1 MIIFNNRLG
10 IIDSYQSYYDKLLLN
25 YNKRIFMAYFPMY
38 MDMQNLKVLVIG
50 GGYIATEKLEKLVD
64 FTKEITVIA
73 LRVEEEAQ
81 NLIKDHC
88 LTLYQRAYKKG
99 DIEGFDIV
107 IVATDTVD
115 LHKAIYEE
123 SRGSRILV
131 NSVDNTDYCDFIFPS
146 YVQKGDLTIAFST
159 GGASPAFAKQ
169 IRRHFEKI
177 IPDSVGEFLEK
188 MKGLR
193 STMPKGK
200 ERMKYFDG
208 LVEEY
213 FDKYFNK

>member
-1 MIIFNNRLG
+1 M
-10 IIDSYQSYYDKLLLN
+10 S
-25 YNKRIFMAYFPMY
+25 YFPVF
-38 MDMQNLKVLVIG
+38 MDMQDLKVLVVG
-50 GGYIATEKLEKLVD
+50 GGYIATEKLEKLLD
-64 FTKEITVIA
+64 FTKEITVISSEVS
-73 LRVEEEAQ
+73 LEADQ
-81 NLIKDHC
+81 LIKDHS
-88 LTLYQRAYKKG
+88 LTFYQRAYKEG
-99 DIEGFDIV
+99 DIQGFDIV
-107 IVATDTVD
+107 IVATDTVV

-146 YVQKGDLTIAFST
+146 YIKREDLTIAFST

-177 IPDSVGEFLEK
+177 IPDSVGEFLKK
-188 MKGLR
+188 MKALR
-193 STMPKGK
+193 TTMPKGR

-213 FDKYFNK
+213 FRKYF

>member
-1 MIIFNNRLG
+1 MSF
-10 IIDSYQSYYDKLLLN
+10 
-25 YNKRIFMAYFPMY
+25 FPMY
-38 MDMQNLKVLVIG
+38 MDMQNLKVLVVG

-64 FTKEITVIA
+64 FTKEITIVT
-73 LRVEEEAQ
+73 LRVEDEAQ
-81 NLIKDHC
+81 NLINEHA
-88 LTLYQRAYKKG
+88 LTLHKRAYNTG
-99 DIEGFDIV
+99 DIQGFDIV

-115 LHKAIYEE
+115 LHKEIYEE

-177 IPDSVGEFLEK
+177 IPDSVGGFLKK
-188 MKGLR
+188 MKAMR
-193 STMPKGK
+193 SEIPKGK
-200 ERMKYFDG
+200 ERMKYFDE

-213 FDKYFNK
+213 FKKNFK

>member
-1 MIIFNNRLG
+1 MNND
-10 IIDSYQSYYDKLLLN
+10 I
-25 YNKRIFMAYFPMY
+25 KRVEMAYFPMF
-38 MDMQNLKVLVIG
+38 MDMNDLKVLVIG

-73 LRVEEEAQ
+73 LRVEEEAKD
-81 NLIKDHC
+81 LIDEHA
-88 LTLYQRAYKKG
+88 LVLQQRAYEVG

-107 IVATDTVD
+107 IVATDTVE

-131 NSVDNTDYCDFIFPS
+131 NSVDNTNYCDFIFPS
-146 YVQKGDLTIAFST
+146 YVKKDALTIAFST

-169 IRRHFEKI
+169 IRQHFEKI
-177 IPDSVGEFLEK
+177 IPDSVGEFLQK

-193 STMPKGK
+193 STMPKGL
-200 ERMKYFDG
+200 ERMKYFDE

-213 FDKYFNK
+213 FKKYFNT

>member
-1 MIIFNNRLG
+1 MSF
-10 IIDSYQSYYDKLLLN
+10 
-25 YNKRIFMAYFPMY
+25 FPMY
-38 MDMQNLKVLVIG
+38 MDMQNLKVLVVG
-50 GGYIATEKLEKLVD
+50 GGFIATEKLEKLLD

-73 LRVEEEAQ
+73 SEVSSEAHM
-81 NLIKDHC
+81 LIKEHS
-88 LTLYQRAYKKG
+88 LTLYQRAYKVG

-107 IVATDTVD
+107 IVATDTVE

-146 YVQKGDLTIAFST
+146 YIQKGDLTIAFST

-188 MKGLR
+188 MKSLR
-193 STMPKGK
+193 STIPKGK
-200 ERMKYFDG
+200 ERMKYFDT

-213 FDKYFNK
+213 FRKHFKS

>member
-1 MIIFNNRLG
+1 
-10 IIDSYQSYYDKLLLN
+10 
-25 YNKRIFMAYFPMY
+25 MY
-38 MDMQNLKVLVIG
+38 MDMQNLKVLVVG

-64 FTKEITVIA
+64 FTAQITVIA
-73 LRVEEEAQ
+73 LKVEDEAQ
-81 NLIKDHC
+81 NIIDKYELALHK
-88 LTLYQRAYKKG
+88 RAYNKG

-107 IVATDTVD
+107 IVATDTVE
-115 LHKAIYEE
+115 LHKEIYDE

-177 IPDSVGEFLEK
+177 IPDSVGEFLKK
-188 MKGLR
+188 MKSLR

-200 ERMKYFDG
+200 ERMKYFDEM
-208 LVEEY
+208 VE
-213 FDKYFNK
+213 KYFKENFKS

>member
-1 MIIFNNRLG
+1 MSF
-10 IIDSYQSYYDKLLLN
+10 
-25 YNKRIFMAYFPMY
+25 FPMY
-38 MDMQNLKVLVIG
+38 MDMQDLKVLVVG

-64 FTKEITVIA
+64 FTKEITVITSE
-73 LRVEEEAQ
+73 VSEEA
-81 NLIKDHC
+81 NALIKAHC
-88 LTLYQRAYKKG
+88 LTLYQRAYSKG
-99 DIEGFDIV
+99 DIDGFDIV
-107 IVATDTVD
+107 IVATDTVE

-159 GGASPAFAKQ
+159 GGASPAFAKY

-177 IPDSVGEFLEK
+177 IPDSVGDFLTK

-193 STMPKGK
+193 TTMPKGK
-200 ERMKYFDG
+200 ERMEYFDG
-208 LVEEY
+208 LVE
-213 FDKYFNK
+213 KYFKENFK